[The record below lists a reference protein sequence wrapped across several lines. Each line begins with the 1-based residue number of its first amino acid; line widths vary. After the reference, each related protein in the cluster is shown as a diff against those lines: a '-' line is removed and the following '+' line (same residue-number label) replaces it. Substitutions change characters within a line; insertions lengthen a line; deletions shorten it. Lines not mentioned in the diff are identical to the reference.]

1 MSEWCHGCPL
11 ENRPMAC
18 NQEVENCE
26 KTCRKLWPE
35 FYDCSMPRVKKRKG
49 MTGEDLIKEIN
60 KIKNC
65 GIVPRSKINED

>member
-1 MSEWCHGCPL
+1 MSKWCYGCPL
-11 ENRPMAC
+11 EGRTCC
-18 NQEVENCE
+18 NQDAEYCE
-26 KTCRKLWPE
+26 KICRELWPE
-35 FYDCSMPRVKKRKG
+35 FYDSSMPRVKKRKG

>member
-1 MSEWCHGCPL
+1 
-11 ENRPMAC
+11 
-18 NQEVENCE
+18 
-26 KTCRKLWPE
+26 
-35 FYDCSMPRVKKRKG
+35 MPRVKKRKG